1 MNFTVSTM
9 AQSLAA
15 YLAPHF
21 PGFSFYEDPN
31 QQRTKTPCMF
41 LQQRSADIER
51 RQGERWLRTIR
62 LDLTYLLDYNLPDMQ
77 QRYQSAAE
85 TLDLLMETF
94 PYSDGTLTALM
105 RTYDREWT
113 IDLDAMHYKFSL
125 KIWVEQ
131 PQTGNPMETL
141 DYNAEVKQ

>member
-15 YLAPHF
+15 YLSPHF
-21 PGFSFYEDPN
+21 AGVSFYEDPN
-31 QQRTKTPCMF
+31 QQGTEPPCMF

-51 RQGERWLRTIR
+51 RQGGRWLRTIR

-125 KIWVEQ
+125 KIWVGQ